1 MTTIGHVTASVCL
14 CILLTLNGSQAN
26 AQTGSSVDTIFTT
39 RGAATLINCGASVS
53 TFQIGDGKNAD
64 YDYRIVDGNLVFI
77 RPTAANPRTTN
88 LIVREGGNIHYLIL
102 AYRDRVDLT
111 QLKYTLSGKAGAEK
125 GAAPDAPEAAVV
137 KGSDGEQITVVEDDV
152 AAAAHPGIDTFTVGK
167 IAEDFGKQG
176 RASRQYETKTG
187 SISLSFS
194 NAMTLNNLAYF
205 AYRIKNRSQQPYN
218 LVKATMMYKD
228 SRAADRLYTMP
239 VLYKKA
245 PAAIGKDEQE
255 LVFVVPSRVFKRN
268 DQVIVVLQ
276 NNADQKQLVLYT
288 PVNALPKYM
297 ISQ

>member
-1 MTTIGHVTASVCL
+1 MTRIGHVMGGL
-14 CILLTLNGSQAN
+14 CICVLLAINNRQAN
-26 AQTGSSVDTIFTT
+26 AQTRSSVDTILTT
-39 RGAATLINCGASVS
+39 RGAATLISCGASVS

-77 RPTAANPRTTN
+77 RPTAPAPRTTN

-111 QLKYTLSGKAGAEK
+111 QLKYTLSGKEGVEK
-125 GAAPDAPEAAVV
+125 GAGNAPETAVV
-137 KGSDGEQITVVEDDV
+137 KGSDGEQIPVVTDDEAV
-152 AAAAHPGIDTFTVGK
+152 AAHPEIDTFTVGK
-167 IAEDFGKQG
+167 IAEDFGKQKKTNH
-176 RASRQYETKTG
+176 QYETKIG
-187 SISLSFS
+187 GISLSFS

-205 AYRIKNRSQQPYN
+205 CYKIKNRSQQPYN

-228 SRAADRLYTMP
+228 SKAADRLYTMP

-245 PAAIGKDEQE
+245 PAAVDKKDEQE
-255 LVFVVPSRVFKRN
+255 LVFVVPSRTFKRN
-268 DQVIVVLQ
+268 DEVIVVLQ

-297 ISQ
+297 IAQ